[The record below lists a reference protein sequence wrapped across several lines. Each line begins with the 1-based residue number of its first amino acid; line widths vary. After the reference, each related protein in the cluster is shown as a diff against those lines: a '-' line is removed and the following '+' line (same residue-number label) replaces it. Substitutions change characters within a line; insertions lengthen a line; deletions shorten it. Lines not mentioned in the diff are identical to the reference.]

1 MKNLLSS
8 LILITVIFISPAIGV
23 YFALNSDHPEITF
36 LSFFTLSI
44 VLWFSLRKVF
54 GWKIDE
60 QTRKN
65 HSL

>member
-1 MKNLLSS
+1 MKNLLSF
-8 LILITVIFISPAIGV
+8 LTLITVIFVSPAIGV
-23 YFALNSDHPEITF
+23 YFALQSSHPEIIF

-65 HSL
+65 HSW

>member
-23 YFALNSDHPEITF
+23 YFALNSTHPQIIF

-44 VLWFSLRKVF
+44 TLWFSLRKVF

-60 QTRKN
+60 QTRKT
-65 HSL
+65 HS

>member
-8 LILITVIFISPAIGV
+8 LILITVIFISPVIGV
-23 YFALNSDHPEITF
+23 YFVLHNDHPEIIF
-36 LSFFTLSI
+36 LSFSLSV

-60 QTRKN
+60 QTRKT
-65 HSL
+65 HS

>member
-8 LILITVIFISPAIGV
+8 LMLITVIFISPAIGV
-23 YFALNSDHPEITF
+23 YFALQSFYPEIIF

-44 VLWFSLRKVF
+44 TLWFSLRKVF

-60 QTRKN
+60 QTRKT
-65 HSL
+65 HS

>member
-8 LILITVIFISPAIGV
+8 LILITIIFISPAIGV
-23 YFALNSDHPEITF
+23 YFALQSSYPEIIF

-44 VLWFSLRKVF
+44 TLWFSLRKVF

-60 QTRKN
+60 QTRKT
-65 HSL
+65 HS

>member
-23 YFALNSDHPEITF
+23 YFALQSTYPEIIF

-44 VLWFSLRKVF
+44 TLWFSLRKVF

-60 QTRKN
+60 QTRKT
-65 HSL
+65 HS

>member
-1 MKNLLSS
+1 MKNLFSFLT
-8 LILITVIFISPAIGV
+8 LITVIFISPAIGV
-23 YFALNSDHPEITF
+23 YFALNSAHPEIIF

-65 HSL
+65 HSW

>member
-1 MKNLLSS
+1 MKNLFSFLT
-8 LILITVIFISPAIGV
+8 LITVIFIIPAIGV
-23 YFALNSDHPEITF
+23 YFALYSAHPEITF

-44 VLWFSLRKVF
+44 TLWFSLRKVF

-65 HSL
+65 HSW

>member
-1 MKNLLSS
+1 MKNLFSL
-8 LILITVIFISPAIGV
+8 LILITIIFISPAVGV
-23 YFALNSDHPEITF
+23 YFALNSDHPEIIF
-36 LSFFTLSI
+36 LSFSLSV

-65 HSL
+65 HSW

>member
-1 MKNLLSS
+1 MKNLFSFLT
-8 LILITVIFISPAIGV
+8 LITVIFISPAIGV
-23 YFALNSDHPEITF
+23 YFALNSANPEIIF

-60 QTRKN
+60 KTRKN
-65 HSL
+65 HSW

>member
-8 LILITVIFISPAIGV
+8 LMLITIMFISPAIGV
-23 YFALNSDHPEITF
+23 HFALQSFHPEIIF

-44 VLWFSLRKVF
+44 TLWFSLRKVF

-60 QTRKN
+60 QTRKT
-65 HSL
+65 HS

>member
-1 MKNLLSS
+1 MKNLFSFLT
-8 LILITVIFISPAIGV
+8 LITVIFISPAIGV
-23 YFALNSDHPEITF
+23 YFALNSANPEIIF

-60 QTRKN
+60 QTRKT
-65 HSL
+65 HSW

>member
-23 YFALNSDHPEITF
+23 YFALQSSYPEIVF

-44 VLWFSLRKVF
+44 TLWFSLRKVF

-60 QTRKN
+60 QTRKT
-65 HSL
+65 HS

>member
-23 YFALNSDHPEITF
+23 YFALQSSYPEIIF

-44 VLWFSLRKVF
+44 TLWFSLRKVF
-54 GWKIDE
+54 DWKIDE
-60 QTRKN
+60 QTRKT
-65 HSL
+65 HS

>member
-23 YFALNSDHPEITF
+23 YFALQSSYPEIIF

-44 VLWFSLRKVF
+44 TLWFSLRKVF

-60 QTRKN
+60 QTRKT
-65 HSL
+65 HS

>member
-8 LILITVIFISPAIGV
+8 LMLITVMFISPAIGV
-23 YFALNSDHPEITF
+23 YFALQSFYPEIIF

-44 VLWFSLRKVF
+44 TLWFSLRKVF

-60 QTRKN
+60 QTRKT
-65 HSL
+65 HS